1 MSAAELEGLVAELE
15 RAAERLRAEDLD
27 PAEAADLV
35 ERCAELAGRLGSELE
50 SRARAAGEDPGQ
62 ERLL

>member
-1 MSAAELEGLVAELE
+1 MTDDLEELIRELESV
-15 RAAERLRAEDLD
+15 AERLRHKQLD

-35 ERCAELAGRLGSELE
+35 ERCAELAGRVGGELDA
-50 SRARAAGEDPGQ
+50 RGRAAEGQ

>member
-1 MSAAELEGLVAELE
+1 MTDDLDALIHELESVAG
-15 RAAERLRAEDLD
+15 RLRGEQLD

-35 ERCAELAGRLGSELE
+35 ERCAELAGRLGGELD
-50 SRARAAGEDPGQ
+50 AKGRAAEGQ

>member
-1 MSAAELEGLVAELE
+1 VSAELEALVAELE
-15 RAAERLRAEDLD
+15 GVAERLRAEDID

-35 ERCAELAGRLGSELE
+35 ERCAQLAGRVGAELE
-50 SRARAAGEDPGQ
+50 GRARAASDDPGQ